1 MTSWECKYSYK
12 VWCLYQKSHNS
23 LSKPPDYLG
32 TVCNTLLLKV
42 NFQINCA
49 FCLFQLAFKVD
60 FKYTFYLF
68 VIRNFFENFRLL
80 KLRTLGSRNLMLT
93 EWKTTSLQNAVW
105 PKLHNYVTVIREVS
119 NSHTLKAVWL
129 YEQKASWSLKEYVL
143 LYYPIFSSL
152 TKIYLLTLKHHL
164 TTFDNHKASFDN
176 NIIFITFM
184 VKINYIYGEPNYIH
198 G

>member
-1 MTSWECKYSYK
+1 MPFAYSSLPLKLILNILFTCSWLE
-12 VWCLYQKSHNS
+12 
-23 LSKPPDYLG
+23 
-32 TVCNTLLLKV
+32 
-42 NFQINCA
+42 I
-49 FCLFQLAFKVD
+49 
-60 FKYTFYLF
+60 
-68 VIRNFFENFRLL
+68 FFENFRLL

-105 PKLHNYVTVIREVS
+105 PKSHNYVTVIREVS
-119 NSHTLKAVWL
+119 NSHTLKVVWL

-184 VKINYIYGEPNYIH
+184 RGHPTTIFGKISVRKTIWDLEFSEH
-198 G
+198 LL

>member
-1 MTSWECKYSYK
+1 MTCWECKYSYK

-23 LSKPPDYLG
+23 LSKPYLG

-42 NFQINCA
+42 NFQISCA

-105 PKLHNYVTVIREVS
+105 PKSHNYVTVIREVS
-119 NSHTLKAVWL
+119 NSIKYIKSGLVIWT
-129 YEQKASWSLKEYVL
+129 ESLKEYVL
-143 LYYPIFSSL
+143 LYYPIFSCL
-152 TKIYLLTLKHHL
+152 TKIYLLTFIK
-164 TTFDNHKASFDN
+164 TSSDNLWQS
-176 NIIFITFM
+176 
-184 VKINYIYGEPNYIH
+184 
-198 G
+198 

>member
-1 MTSWECKYSYK
+1 MPFAYSSLPLKLILNILFTCSWLE
-12 VWCLYQKSHNS
+12 
-23 LSKPPDYLG
+23 
-32 TVCNTLLLKV
+32 
-42 NFQINCA
+42 I
-49 FCLFQLAFKVD
+49 
-60 FKYTFYLF
+60 
-68 VIRNFFENFRLL
+68 FFENFRLL

-105 PKLHNYVTVIREVS
+105 PKSHNYVTVIREVS
-119 NSHTLKAVWL
+119 NSHTLKVVWL

-184 VKINYIYGEPNYIH
+184 VKIYYIYGEPNYIH

>member
-12 VWCLYQKSHNS
+12 VWCLYQKSQNS

-105 PKLHNYVTVIREVS
+105 PKSHKYVTVIREVS
-119 NSHTLKAVWL
+119 NSNTSKAVWL
-129 YEQKASWSLKEYVL
+129 YEQKAWRSMF
-143 LYYPIFSSL
+143 YYITQSSL
-152 TKIYLLTLKHHL
+152 AWQKFIFWHSLKHHL